1 MNQYLAQDEIVELTR
16 DLIRVPSVNPPADT
30 RRCAEIILNKFKKDH
45 IDAEIVE
52 GRKGACNVVE
62 KVSRQRERELSF
74 YSMGTWTSSR
84 RVRTGPWIPLEQ
96 KSKITRSMA
105 ADLQI

>member
-1 MNQYLAQDEIVELTR
+1 MNQYLAHDEIVELTR

-52 GRKGACNVVE
+52 GRKGACNVVARLPGRG
-62 KVSRQRERELSF
+62 KRKGPSAQWAH
-74 YSMGTWTSSR
+74 GR
-84 RVRTGPWIPLEQ
+84 RPAG
-96 KSKITRSMA
+96 
-105 ADLQI
+105 